1 MKLYELVNKYHVDTE
16 LSCAEAMFKAC
27 NEYYNLNLN
36 EETRKKVMEAAR
48 TLNEETRKMF
58 SIMGLGMQTELSC
71 CGAYTVA
78 IAMIGLFT
86 AQEGRTDCDNIMGYT
101 MVNDFTDF
109 YISNFGSL
117 QCCSLQNQNFEGYD
131 NPCHK
136 IVEAAAKELEDML
149 SSDSSCLV

>member
-1 MKLYELVNKYHVDTE
+1 MKLYELVNKSHVDTE

-27 NEYYNLNLN
+27 NEYYQLN
-36 EETRKKVMEAAR
+36 
-48 TLNEETRKMF
+48 LNEETRKMF

>member
-1 MKLYELVNKYHVDTE
+1 MKLYELVNKYHIGTD

-27 NEYYNLNLN
+27 NEYYNLNLS
-36 EETRKKVMEAAR
+36 EES
-48 TLNEETRKMF
+48 RKMF
-58 SIMGLGMQTELSC
+58 SLMGLGMQTELSC

-78 IAMIGLFT
+78 IAMIGFFT
-86 AQEGRTDCDNIMGYT
+86 AQEGMKDCDNMIGYSMAT
-101 MVNDFTDF
+101 EFTDF
-109 YISNFGSL
+109 FTYSFDSL

-136 IVEAAAKELEDML
+136 IVEEAAKKLEDML

>member
-27 NEYYNLNLN
+27 NEYYQLN
-36 EETRKKVMEAAR
+36 
-48 TLNEETRKMF
+48 LNEETRKMF

-71 CGAYTVA
+71 CGAYTFA
-78 IAMIGLFT
+78 IARIVLFT
-86 AQEGRTDCDNIMGYT
+86 AMNNYALSSYADCDNIMGYT

-131 NPCHK
+131 NPCHR